1 MAIWIGLDRGSGT
14 CVVVGVGREGSGASS
29 GTDLRIMLRRS
40 VLMWTEG
47 TKRAVEEIDL
57 GAAGWLV

>member
-1 MAIWIGLDRGSGT
+1 MDRGSGT

-47 TKRAVEEIDL
+47 TTSSTKRAVEEIDL